1 MTLTGNWS
9 YPTAVRF
16 GAGRISELGDACAA
30 AGISRPLL
38 VTDRGLAGLPIT
50 GRAREIMAA
59 AGLGDALF
67 AEVDPNPN
75 EINLAAGVAAYRAGG
90 HDGVIAFGGG
100 SGLDLGKMVAFMAGQ
115 TRPVWDFEDIGDWW
129 TRADADAIAP
139 IIAVPTTAGTGSE
152 VGRASVI
159 TNSQTHVK
167 KIIFHP
173 KVLPRIVIA
182 DPELTVGMPKFI
194 TAGTGL
200 DAFAHCVEAYSS
212 PNYHPMS
219 QGIALEGMRLVT
231 TYLPRAYATPDD
243 LEARAH
249 MMSAAAMGATAFQKG
264 LGAIHAMSHPV
275 GAVFNTHHGTTN
287 AVCMPAVLA
296 FNADAIRGRFHQAA
310 AYLGID
316 GGFDGF
322 CEFVQQFN
330 DSFAIPRTLTEMG
343 VSADRLDDLVAMAL
357 EDPSCGG
364 NPVELTAD
372 GLRGLFRACF

>member
-1 MTLTGNWS
+1 
-9 YPTAVRF
+9 
-16 GAGRISELGDACAA
+16 
-30 AGISRPLL
+30 
-38 VTDRGLAGLPIT
+38 
-50 GRAREIMAA
+50 
-59 AGLGDALF
+59 
-67 AEVDPNPN
+67 
-75 EINLAAGVAAYRAGG
+75 
-90 HDGVIAFGGG
+90 
-100 SGLDLGKMVAFMAGQ
+100 
-115 TRPVWDFEDIGDWW
+115 
-129 TRADADAIAP
+129 
-139 IIAVPTTAGTGSE
+139 
-152 VGRASVI
+152 
-159 TNSQTHVK
+159 
-167 KIIFHP
+167 
-173 KVLPRIVIA
+173 
-182 DPELTVGMPKFI
+182 
-194 TAGTGL
+194 
-200 DAFAHCVEAYSS
+200 
-212 PNYHPMS
+212 MS

-296 FNADAIRGRFHQAA
+296 FNADAIRGRFDQAA

-343 VSADRLDDLVAMAL
+343 VSTDRLDDLVAMAL